1 MSTDLKISQLPL
13 ADTLTGA
20 ELFPVAKQGTNVAV
34 SGATIM
40 TYVQTQITNA
50 IGDSINQLN
59 EINDLIV

>member
-1 MSTDLKISQLPL
+1 MNYLKISQLPL
-13 ADTLTGA
+13 ADALTGQ
-20 ELFPVAKQGTNVAV
+20 ELFPVAKQGANVAV

>member
-1 MSTDLKISQLPL
+1 MNDLKISQLPL
-13 ADTLTGA
+13 ADALTGY
-20 ELFPVAKQGTNVAV
+20 ELFPVAKQGANVAV

-50 IGDSINQLN
+50 IGDSINQLD